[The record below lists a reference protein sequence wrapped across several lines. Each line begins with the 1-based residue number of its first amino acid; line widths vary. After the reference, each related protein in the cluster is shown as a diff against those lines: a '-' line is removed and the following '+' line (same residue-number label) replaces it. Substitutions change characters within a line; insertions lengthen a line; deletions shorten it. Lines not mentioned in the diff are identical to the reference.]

1 MTAQPTNLKTAQR
14 SAHAY
19 SLIDALLPELE
30 RIYLDLHAHPEL
42 SLQEVRTAG
51 IAADWLE
58 RCGAE
63 VFTGIG
69 KTGVVGLLK
78 NGDGPVILLRADMDG
93 LPVKEKTGLPYA
105 SQASGVDRFGQAVSI
120 MHACGHD
127 MHVTW
132 LMAVMKILSETR
144 DSWRGTV
151 MAVFQPAEEIGAGAS
166 GMLADGMVKRFPKPT
181 VCLGQHLVP
190 LPAGQVGYRA
200 GTAMSAADSFEV
212 KMFGRGAHGSQPQN
226 SVDPVVMASATVM
239 RLQTIVSR
247 EVAMMDSAV
256 VTVGTIQSGLN
267 ENVIPDEAIL
277 RLNVRSFKQQVR
289 ERVLASVK
297 RIVEA
302 EATAS
307 NAPKP
312 PEFTVI
318 SQFPV
323 TINDEA
329 AAAQTMD
336 GMALHSGL
344 VPLHLP
350 EPLTG
355 SEDFGL
361 FGTAWNVPS
370 VFWLVGGTDHA
381 IWQAAQEKGEPLPVN
396 HSPFFAPQLHPTLK
410 TGVQAMLGA
419 AFAWLE

>member
-1 MTAQPTNLKTAQR
+1 MTAQTVQR
-14 SAHAY
+14 SAKAFQM
-19 SLIDALLPELE
+19 IDALMPELE
-30 RIYLDLHAHPEL
+30 KIYLDLHANPEL

-51 IAADWLE
+51 IAADWMKQL
-58 RCGAE
+58 GIE
-63 VFTGIG
+63 VHTGIG

-78 NGDGPVILLRADMDG
+78 NGDGPVILLRADMDA
-93 LPVKEKTGLPYA
+93 LPVKEKTDLPYA
-105 SQASGVDRFGQAVSI
+105 STATGVDRFGQSVSI
-120 MHACGHD
+120 MHACAHD

-132 LMAVMKILSETR
+132 LMAVMKLLSDSR

-190 LPAGQVGYRA
+190 LPAGQIGYRC
-200 GTAMSAADSFEV
+200 GTAMSAADSWEV

-239 RLQTIVSR
+239 RLQTVVSR

-277 RLNVRSFKQQVR
+277 RLNIRSFKEQVR
-289 ERVLASVK
+289 QRVLASVK
-297 RIVEA
+297 RIIEA

-307 NAPKP
+307 DAPKAP
-312 PEFTVI
+312 SFTTI
-318 SQFPV
+318 SQFPL

-329 AAAQTMD
+329 ATRRTVD
-336 GMALHSGL
+336 GMAKHFAATP
-344 VPLHLP
+344 VELP

-370 VFWLVGGTDHA
+370 VFWLIGGTDHG
-381 IWQAAQEKGEPLPVN
+381 IWQASQEKGAPLPVN
-396 HSPFFAPQLHPTLK
+396 HSPFFAPVIHPTLK

-419 AFAWLE
+419 AYAWLD